1 MNYFYLLTAVLGETL
16 IALVFTIRNY
26 QTTNA
31 IEVVSKF
38 TSTICNAD
46 KSCVTTICINDEPCR
61 SITSNSSSIRQDN
74 STEENKI
81 KSRHPIFLFGLFD
94 NVSSIN
100 ANRLIFELPQ
110 KPKHYLTNSKS
121 ILVPTLTLCL

>member
-26 QTTNA
+26 QTNA
-31 IEVVSKF
+31 IEVVSNF

-61 SITSNSSSIRQDN
+61 SITSNSSGIHQDN
-74 STEENKI
+74 STEENKDKI
-81 KSRHPIFLFGLFD
+81 MSPNFSLRI
-94 NVSSIN
+94 I
-100 ANRLIFELPQ
+100 
-110 KPKHYLTNSKS
+110 
-121 ILVPTLTLCL
+121 

>member
-31 IEVVSKF
+31 IEVVSNF

-46 KSCVTTICINDEPCR
+46 KSCVTTICINDEPCH
-61 SITSNSSSIRQDN
+61 SITSNSSGIHQDN
-74 STEENKI
+74 STEENKDKI
-81 KSRHPIFLFGLFD
+81 MSPNFSLRI
-94 NVSSIN
+94 I
-100 ANRLIFELPQ
+100 
-110 KPKHYLTNSKS
+110 
-121 ILVPTLTLCL
+121 